1 MSAKTPTEQ
10 ADAAWKQV
18 FVEGSYTGFVM
29 IDYLRSHAN
38 NIEWSDVLKSGYS
51 KKKGL
56 IALSQV
62 ANQREA
68 IMKDAK
74 LNTTWAGTT
83 GRCTSFAVKVISLLE
98 KQSPGTFKFNIY
110 DLGRHRVARCEN
122 TGILIDSSSKNGAF
136 PLPEGE
142 WVRIEGSEA
151 SWKWIKGKSKFERD
165 VGTSGIV
172 SCFPLVLS
180 SIPKPTFSPL
190 DSLAYSP
197 RFFFVLRI
205 LPDFIQNY

>member
-1 MSAKTPTEQ
+1 MLGFIVSICASTLQAITDSAEL
-10 ADAAWKQV
+10 
-18 FVEGSYTGFVM
+18 
-29 IDYLRSHAN
+29 IDQYLHYV
-38 NIEWSDVLKSGYS
+38 DQL
-51 KKKGL
+51 
-56 IALSQV
+56 QV
-62 ANQREA
+62 ANQKEA

-74 LNTTWAGTT
+74 LNTTWADTT
-83 GRCTSFAVKVISLLE
+83 VRCTSFAVKVVSPLE
-98 KQSPGTFKFNIY
+98 KQSSGTFKFDIY
-110 DLGRHRVARCEN
+110 DLGRHRVARCEK

-151 SWKWIKGKSKFERD
+151 SWKWIKGKSKFERN

-172 SCFPLVLS
+172 SCFPLAQPELVLS
-180 SIPKPTFSPL
+180 SIPKPAFSPL

-205 LPDFIQNY
+205 LPDFIQYYSTSIRKSRKQ